1 MSGTSVNGKMQKAF
15 QRIGRKLGFKFKV
28 YRSVDFLT
36 PIQPKNYIGEQYV
49 GFSADTSFQAPVG
62 SSYKQFNLFIDTS
75 DAHLGD
81 IFVCEEQNKKFVLV
95 NKDPIVTPQAIETPH
110 TITISRPGYSTPTAT
125 TAFSTAGTEIAK
137 DIPASIF
144 EIGSAGLPGPVSE
157 VKESSANHQY
167 AIWVYLPK
175 NNVKI
180 DDIIVDQD
188 GNKSRII
195 SIEYSSVGYKL
206 TARATK

>member
-15 QRIGRKLGFKFKV
+15 QRIGRKLGYKFKV

-36 PIQPKNYIGEQYV
+36 PIQAKNFIGEQYV
-49 GFSADTSFQAPVG
+49 SFSLDPSFKTPVG
-62 SSYKQFNLFIDTS
+62 SSYKQFNLFLDTNNMQ
-75 DAHLGD
+75 LGD
-81 IFVCEEQNKKFVLV
+81 IFVSEEQNKKFVLV
-95 NKDPIVTPQAIETPH
+95 NKDSIVTPQAIETPH
-110 TITISRPGYSTPTAT
+110 TITISRPGYSTVGS
-125 TAFSTAGTEIAK
+125 FESGLNEIAK

-144 EIGSAGLPGPVSE
+144 EVGSAGLSAPVSE

-167 AIWVYLPK
+167 SIWVFLPK
-175 NNVKI
+175 NNLKI
-180 DDIIVDQD
+180 DDIIEDQD
-188 GNKSRII
+188 GNKSRIT